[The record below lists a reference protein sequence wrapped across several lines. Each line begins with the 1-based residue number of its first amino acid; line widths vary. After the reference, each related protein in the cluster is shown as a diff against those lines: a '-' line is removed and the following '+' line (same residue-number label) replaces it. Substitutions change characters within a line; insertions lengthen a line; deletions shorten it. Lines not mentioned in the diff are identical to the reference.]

1 MICTAR
7 EFGALIDIN
16 GHGIAA
22 LIIVAVVFVIAIA
35 VGARLLR
42 PTRFR
47 VARMG
52 VFIER
57 QRFDDDPEEPEA
69 VDPGATQ
76 EWPKPPLDR

>member
-1 MICTAR
+1 MA
-7 EFGALIDIN
+7 GAIVDIN

-22 LIIVAVVFVIAIA
+22 LIIIAIVFVIAIA

-57 QRFDDDPEEPEA
+57 QRFDDDPGEPEA
-69 VDPGATQ
+69 VSESAE
-76 EWPKPPLDR
+76 EWPKRGE

>member
-1 MICTAR
+1 MT
-7 EFGALIDIN
+7 GALIDIN

-22 LIIVAVVFVIAIA
+22 LIIIAIVFVIAIA

-57 QRFDDDPEEPEA
+57 QRFDDPEEPEA
-69 VDPGATQ
+69 VDPAATQ
-76 EWPKPPLDR
+76 EWPTPPLDR

>member
-1 MICTAR
+1 VTVS
-7 EFGALIDIN
+7 LIDIN

-22 LIIVAVVFVIAIA
+22 LLILAIVFVVAIA

-47 VARMG
+47 IARMG

-57 QRFDDDPEEPEA
+57 EQFEDDDEPPDDDA
-69 VDPGATQ
+69 PTR
-76 EWPKPPLDR
+76 PNPPFDR

>member
-1 MICTAR
+1 MT
-7 EFGALIDIN
+7 GALIDIN

-42 PTRFR
+42 PTTFR

-52 VFIER
+52 VFVER
-57 QRFDDDPEEPEA
+57 QRFEDEPQELETDP
-69 VDPGATQ
+69 DATQ
-76 EWPKPPLDR
+76 EWPKHDGA